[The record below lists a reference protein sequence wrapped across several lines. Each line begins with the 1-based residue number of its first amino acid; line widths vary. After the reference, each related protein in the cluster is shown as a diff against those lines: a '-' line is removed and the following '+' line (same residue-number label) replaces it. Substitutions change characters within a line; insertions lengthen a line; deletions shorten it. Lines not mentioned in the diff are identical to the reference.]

1 MTSYN
6 ELFNYYKMYFDFMLE
21 YKYNQSDIDNWY
33 PFERDIYV
41 KMMNDHIKAKQEAE
55 QARH

>member
-21 YKYNQSDIDNWY
+21 YKYNQSDIDSWY

-41 KMMNDHIKAKQEAE
+41 KMINDRIKAQQEAQ
-55 QARH
+55 QARY